1 MRPITLRLALV
12 ALALTTL
19 TGCEAAQRAGEF
31 STGVDKAADCAALI
45 RELGNLDLDP
55 RAAAATAERAVSRL
69 DQEIRNVDAQDVRQA
84 AEDLRAKLA
93 QLRDAARD
101 ADPARQRQAV
111 EAVRQSAERL
121 ARTCNVPVDQLTGG
135 G

>member
-1 MRPITLRLALV
+1 MRPITLRLALA

-19 TGCEAAQRAGEF
+19 TGCEAAQRAEEI

-55 RAAAATAERAVSRL
+55 RAAAATAEQAVSRL
-69 DQEIRNVDAQDVRQA
+69 DRAVRNVDAQDVRQA